1 MAAERAGGRAQ
12 RHLLSKILIIGY
24 GNPDREDDG
33 VAWHI
38 LDRLAERIGRPEP
51 AQAADSLEGA
61 DDVPDLLCV
70 LQLDP
75 DLAEAAA
82 GYDRVCFVDAH
93 TGAYAEDIRIEEIAG
108 EFQTSPFTHHMT
120 PETVL
125 ALTETLHGRAPQAVV
140 VSVRG
145 YRFGFA
151 HALSPATARLAEAA
165 TERITAW
172 LSAEKG
178 G

>member
-1 MAAERAGGRAQ
+1 M
-12 RHLLSKILIIGY
+12 SKALIIGY

-38 LDRLAERIGRPEP
+38 LDRLAERLGRPEP
-51 AQAADSLEGA
+51 AQTADSLEGA
-61 DDVPDLLCV
+61 DGAPDMLCL

-82 GYDRVCFVDAH
+82 DYDRVCFVDAH
-93 TGAYAEDIRIEEIAG
+93 TGAYAEDVRIEEVAA

-125 ALTETLHGRAPQAVV
+125 ALAATLRGRAPQGII

-151 HALSPATARLAEAA
+151 HALSPATAQLAEAA
-165 TERITAW
+165 TERIMAW
-172 LSAEKG
+172 LSAEERV
-178 G
+178 